1 RFPLLILLAP
11 AAFGIATDIYK
22 TTTQVYIPIKTVLPF
37 TPADPLPLIR
47 KAGIKRQEKK
57 NMARHSIGPWAL
69 CRAYLLVNIL
79 LPSIQVNKGLLSTLA
94 ETTDNLPFNPTNETC
109 DPSGETTSTIT
120 NTPADTSY
128 GQNFAPSVNGPLIY
142 RREEL
147 DPVYHNVSG
156 FAIEN
161 VEICKSRPFALT
173 QENYLRSGA
182 DEWLREY
189 TMDNQNRNYMQ
200 KHGVISTIAYDFLG
214 NTNFK
219 CAIGFQHLCNV
230 ECLTVVTHVEDLRLA
245 RQVYFV
251 LASASHYVSALTV
264 VHDALVSAQ
273 STAGLL
279 SGKMATTFFFTGPDA
294 DEALR
299 ARTYKV
305 LMEGTLWAA
314 QTAMNSIL
322 PMIPWSKLNE
332 LVSDKLETLKKK
344 EHVDLEEYG
353 SGTYAPF
360 DVTRY
365 YGDRSGSTLYSAANA
380 KTVSE
385 IFKDEDMGEIFV
397 DEGIRQEDVLYY
409 IDNSK
414 PVTGPH
420 LWQVVQHLAETSHD
434 RVNPEHRADNSEQE
448 AEQKNGKN
456 GRTSRLRRHSEDMKE
471 YREWERKKKN
481 QLFDEMMGVEPL
493 RIGVPDFYRF
503 KLEELQAQFQNPGSG
518 EHSRTFGPGQK
529 VMNKA
534 AAIFEVAKHSP
545 PGARTATTWGDT
557 VRVAW
562 GSFKSMCSSSWN
574 KAKNGMRWIG
584 YQPRPYM
591 VSSFRETGL
600 DDRQSELV
608 INGIQGIIEENPNR
622 LIREFDDEGNPIVPA
637 TPGIP
642 IRRQSYE
649 EYLHQRD
656 AKKRE
661 KGEKRGKEEK
671 GKQVQKD
678 GDQEEQSSEPRIKS
692 LGPVHKVPY
701 HRDRGAAFNDFKMDI
716 TALLHPVLNTDFTPE
731 KERRRRLSWQEKAT
745 RAEQMLRSFYPSLQ
759 TAAVD
764 AAVKMMF
771 SSWEANDPS
780 KEHNEM
786 NLQYV
791 IQESSGLARKGLKE
805 TANRVFGAPDPGSD
819 GDSDIADLM
828 AAGSLLPVSDGS
840 MSMVITKAVISRAIN
855 AALKSQKIYVSC
867 TQDLLH
873 FEGKNSPGIQVQDC
887 ELDNSGPQ
895 NLKACIGGA
904 VCYIYRWN
912 DRPLIMGHHNEEP
925 FGLGRIAQTPWNID
939 VQGIIV
945 SSFLS
950 KINNKGSSQLGDDN
964 ASFVNSG
971 PNADTAINTSA
982 AGVFTIPV
990 CLAPK
995 NWNTQTKDY
1004 WIGND
1009 VDPYAPVKALPCYCG
1024 DLGED
1029 TGEIWHDTG
1038 LMYSGAQR
1046 TYTHTN
1052 CPNQFKKRLPDW
1064 LERYVAMCSLS
1075 IHKAKIGG
1083 KIKTGKH
1090 RLCDIVEREL
1100 KGAGIQT
1107 VTQLDKEVRYAL
1119 KCKIKRKKSRGCEKY
1134 YRTPISSV
1142 WAETQ
1147 PVILERVEE
1156 ELRQKGQSTVPVVD
1170 GFTQEEL
1177 RKWEWG
1183 LMEIEG
1189 MRGEFRE
1196 MDRIQSEY
1204 HIDIRTLPGNV
1215 PASVIESHLKD
1226 FYDEVDE
1233 GEAFGGEEVGRD
1245 EDIEWGEG
1253 EEWNGEPETWDD
1265 YEYF

>member
-1 RFPLLILLAP
+1 
-11 AAFGIATDIYK
+11 
-22 TTTQVYIPIKTVLPF
+22 
-37 TPADPLPLIR
+37 
-47 KAGIKRQEKK
+47 
-57 NMARHSIGPWAL
+57 MARHSIGPWAL

-79 LPSIQVNKGLLSTLA
+79 LPSIQVTLA
-94 ETTDNLPFNPTNETC
+94 ETTDNLPLNRTNKIGG
-109 DPSGETTSTIT
+109 PLGETAFTIST
-120 NTPADTSY
+120 TPADTSSD
-128 GQNFAPSVNGPLIY
+128 QNFAPPESGPVVY

-189 TMDNQNRNYMQ
+189 TMDNQNRKYMQ

-219 CAIGFQHLCNV
+219 CAIGFQHLCDV
-230 ECLTVVTHVEDLRLA
+230 QCLTVVTHVEDLRLA

-251 LASASHYVSALTV
+251 LASASHFVSALSV

-279 SGKMATTFFFTGPDA
+279 SGKMATTFFFTGPNA

-299 ARTYKV
+299 ARSYKV

-332 LVSDKLETLKKK
+332 FVSEKVEALMKKK
-344 EHVDLEEYG
+344 AHAGLGEDEEG
-353 SGTYAPF
+353 IYAPF
-360 DVTRY
+360 DVVRY
-365 YGDRSGSTLYSAANA
+365 HGDRSDSTVYSAANA

-385 IFKDEDMGEIFV
+385 IFQDEDLREIFV

-434 RVNPEHRADNSEQE
+434 RMDLEHQADNPEQE
-448 AEQKNGKN
+448 AEQKKGKK
-456 GRTSRLRRHSEDMKE
+456 GRTSRLRGHSEDMKE
-471 YREWERKKKN
+471 YKKWEREKKN

-493 RIGVPDFYRF
+493 RMGVPDFYRF
-503 KLEELQAQFQNPGSG
+503 KVGPGVEELLAQLQNPGTG
-518 EHSRTFGPGQK
+518 EHSRTFGPGQR
-529 VMNKA
+529 VMNNA

-545 PGARTATTWGDT
+545 PGVKTATTWGDT

-562 GSFKSMCSSSWN
+562 GHFKGMCSGSWN
-574 KAKNGMRWIG
+574 MAKKTMRWIS

-591 VSSFRETGL
+591 VSSVSDAGP

-608 INGIQGIIEENPNR
+608 INGIQGIIEEDPNR
-622 LIREFDDEGNPIVPA
+622 LIREFDDEGNPMVPA
-637 TPGIP
+637 PGIP

-656 AKKRE
+656 AKKERK
-661 KGEKRGKEEK
+661 KGRKERK
-671 GKQVQKD
+671 GKNVQKD
-678 GDQEEQSSEPRIKS
+678 EGNQEEQNSEPRIIS

-701 HRDRGAAFNDFKMDI
+701 YRDRGTAFNDFKMDI
-716 TALLHPVLNTDFTPE
+716 TALLHPVLDTDFTSE
-731 KERRRRLSWQEKAT
+731 KERRRRLSWQEKVT
-745 RAEQMLRSFYPSLQ
+745 RAEQILRSVYPSLQ

-786 NLQYV
+786 NLNYV
-791 IQESSGLARKGLKE
+791 IQQSSALARKGLKE
-805 TANRVFGAPDPGSD
+805 TANRVFGAPNPGSE

-828 AAGSLLPVSDGS
+828 ATGSLLPVSDGL
-840 MSMVITKAVISRAIN
+840 ITKTAISRTIN

-867 TQDLLH
+867 TQDLLR
-873 FEGKNSPGIQVQDC
+873 FESKNSPGVQVQDC

-925 FGLGRIAQTPWNID
+925 FGLDQIAQPPWDID
-939 VQGIIV
+939 VQDIIV

-950 KINNKGSSQLGDDN
+950 KIYNKENSQLGDDN
-964 ASFVNSG
+964 ASFINSS
-971 PNADTAINTSA
+971 PNADTALNTFA
-982 AGVFTIPV
+982 AGVFTVPV

-1009 VDPYAPVKALPCYCG
+1009 IDPYAPVKALPCYCG

-1029 TGEIWHDTG
+1029 TSKIWHDTG

-1064 LERYVAMCSLS
+1064 LERYVAMCSLR
-1075 IHKAKIGG
+1075 IHKAQVGG

-1100 KGAGIQT
+1100 KGTGIQT
-1107 VTQLDKEVRYAL
+1107 ITQLDKEVRYAL
-1119 KCKIKRKKSRGCEKY
+1119 KCKIKRKKSKGCKKY

-1142 WAETQ
+1142 WTETQ
-1147 PVILERVEE
+1147 PVILKRVEE
-1156 ELRQKGQSTVPVVD
+1156 ELRQKGQSTVPIVD

-1189 MRGEFRE
+1189 MRGEFKE

-1204 HIDIRTLPGNV
+1204 YIDV
-1215 PASVIESHLKD
+1215 PTSVAEGHLRD
-1226 FYDEVDE
+1226 FYDEEDE
-1233 GEAFGGEEVGRD
+1233 GEGFGDEEVDWD
-1245 EDIEWGEG
+1245 EEADWD
-1253 EEWNGEPETWDD
+1253 EEVRRNGEPETWDD
-1265 YEYF
+1265 YDYF